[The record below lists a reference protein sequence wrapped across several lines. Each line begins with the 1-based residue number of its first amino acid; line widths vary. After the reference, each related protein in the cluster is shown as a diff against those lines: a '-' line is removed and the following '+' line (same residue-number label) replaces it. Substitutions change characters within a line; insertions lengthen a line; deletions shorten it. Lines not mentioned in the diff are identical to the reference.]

1 MRVKNNAHFPKSY
14 DTRLMRTIPL
24 GFCLTL
30 AFVGVCYLR
39 ILYSLSVNQGFSV
52 TVCMPATLKDFESG
66 VLRKSIASIL
76 DQTSPPDKFILV
88 LTGVPASEQAGVKAS
103 VTSLAGNLPLTLVVH
118 EKLQN
123 QAQSRNEAIAL
134 VRSGIVSFFD
144 ADDIM
149 HPRRLAAIKSQFADE
164 DVSLVLHN
172 YTTDFS
178 DTTWYSRDVTE
189 NVQILG
195 KEVVCQ
201 SELETRGRQMALNIW
216 VHHAHCSVRKAH
228 LANHK
233 FDDSPAL
240 HRFEDAI
247 FVRKFLA
254 QICPTARRAH
264 FIPAHLSRYRSG

>member
-1 MRVKNNAHFPKSY
+1 MV
-14 DTRLMRTIPL
+14 
-24 GFCLTL
+24 
-30 AFVGVCYLR
+30 VCYIR
-39 ILYSLSVNQGFSV
+39 ALYSLSVKPGNSV
-52 TVCMPATLKDFESG
+52 SVCMPATRKDFESG
-66 VLRKSIASIL
+66 VLQKSIESVL
-76 DQTSPPDKFILV
+76 DQTSPPDEFILV

-103 VTSLAGNLPLTLVVH
+103 VTSLAGNLQLTLIVH
-118 EKLQN
+118 ETLQN
-123 QAQSRNEAIAL
+123 QAQSRNEAMTLAHAEI
-134 VRSGIVSFFD
+134 ISFFD

-149 HPRRLAAIKSQFADE
+149 HPRRLAAIKSQFVDE

-178 DTTWYSRDVTE
+178 DTTWYTRDVTE
-189 NVQILG
+189 KVQIFG

-201 SELETRGRQMALNIW
+201 SELDTRGRQLNLDIW

-228 LANHK
+228 LAAHK